1 MTYLVASGHSAEL
14 VKFEFDKL
22 SHQPRHK
29 ACKKVE
35 KSFENKVIFTSTF
48 NLQDPNVSQIINPHL
63 HLINNSLPLHKI
75 FPDGSILAANRGCPN
90 FTSW

>member
-22 SHQPRHK
+22 SNKTRHK

-48 NLQDPNVSQIINPHL
+48 NL
-63 HLINNSLPLHKI
+63 
-75 FPDGSILAANRGCPN
+75 
-90 FTSW
+90 